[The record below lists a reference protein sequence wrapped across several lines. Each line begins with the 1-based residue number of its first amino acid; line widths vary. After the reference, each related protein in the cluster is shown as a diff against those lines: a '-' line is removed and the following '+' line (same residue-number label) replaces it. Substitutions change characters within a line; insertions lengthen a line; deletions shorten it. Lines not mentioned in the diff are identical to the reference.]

1 MMTNSYK
8 RPQNGRDKLDRLTD
22 LPINVIHQIQEYM
35 TIEDAARMSVLSSK
49 WRHVWASNPKLR
61 ISTDFYRKEKQ
72 SSTTDII
79 NRILLHHYGPIKT
92 FLLDLSIINPS
103 NHSVIDLWMLH
114 LSRNGLVDLTLMN
127 PRNLNAPYKLPSYVY
142 GMELE
147 QLSLSS
153 CIFRP
158 PCSFGGFHKLKSL
171 EFVGVTFELDVATS
185 FLSVPNLLDLMFM
198 QCSGLH
204 HLNIYAPELLSLKFS
219 HCGIDTIKWIS
230 FKDCR
235 KVKFFA
241 VIPQQEVSQNRQH
254 EAMEL
259 VKLLSS
265 LPEIGA
271 LILDGCSLK
280 FLAYGNLERRLS
292 TMLNYLVN
300 LEFYDFD
307 FNDEDQICSL
317 LCILRSSPNLKL
329 LNLLLSRIKKGSR
342 EVDVNLLKV
351 QGCRIDELNKLQALK
366 IHRFH
371 GSRVELLFVRLV
383 LASAPI
389 LKKMII
395 NVDEE
400 VSERHATKISK
411 IIGVCTYS
419 QPALTQVICQ
429 RHQC

>member
-8 RPQNGRDKLDRLTD
+8 RLRDGRDKLDRLTD
-22 LPINVIHQIQEYM
+22 LSINVRHQIQERM

-49 WRHVWASNPKLR
+49 WRHIWALNPKLT
-61 ISTDFYRKEKQ
+61 ISADFCRKGKQ

-79 NRILLHHYGPIKT
+79 NRVLLHHYGPIKT

-103 NHSVIDLWMLH
+103 EHSVIDLWMLH
-114 LSRNGLVDLTLMN
+114 LSRNGLVELTLQCLEYIN
-127 PRNLNAPYKLPSYVY
+127 TPYKLPSSVY
-142 GMELE
+142 GVELE
-147 QLSLSS
+147 HLNLSN

-158 PCSFGGFHKLKSL
+158 PCSFRGFRKLKSL
-171 EFVGVTFELDVATS
+171 SLSRVSFQLDVATS
-185 FLSVPNLLDLMFM
+185 FLFVPNLLDLMFT

-204 HLNIYAPELLSLKFS
+204 HLNIYAPELLCLKFS

-241 VIPQQEVSQNRQH
+241 VLPQEEVSQNRQH
-254 EAMEL
+254 EAMNL

-265 LPEIGA
+265 LPEVKA

-280 FLAYGNLERRLS
+280 FLASGNVARRLS
-292 TMLNYLVN
+292 TMLNHLVN
-300 LEFYDFD
+300 LEFYGFD
-307 FNDEDQICSL
+307 FNDEDQISSL

-342 EVDVNLLKV
+342 KIDVNQLKG
-351 QGCRIDELNKLQALK
+351 QGCMIDELNNLRALG

-371 GSRVELLFVRLV
+371 GSKVELLFVRLV

-389 LKKMII
+389 LEKMII

-400 VSERHATKISK
+400 VSERQATKISK
-411 IIGVCTYS
+411 IIGVFAYS
-419 QPALTQVICQ
+419 RPALTQVICQ
-429 RHQC
+429 RHQP